1 MMKEDPLGKEI
12 DLFRLKKEQAQ
23 LIENLFVRIKTNY
36 ENSGIKNDAL
46 EINEKLR
53 GTSDKNWVF

>member
-1 MMKEDPLGKEI
+1 MKEDPLGKEI